1 MVSWQWT
8 SWAVSELS
16 SLFHWSVCSFLC
28 QYMQLRLLE
37 IYNAILKLGIV
48 MIPAFFLLN
57 TASDIQGLW
66 GLQCCCAFFFFIII
80 IISLKNSIAILKY
93 GASCYLH
100 FKLFTSE
107 CMSWGESTDGIL
119 VYSGLYHQLSKLPVC
134 TVCLC
139 LALAVSDP
147 LSTTSSYDGWWLDH
161 SIFGHSLIEHPSW
174 AVLIAWSLA
183 IHGHFVSMCSN
194 SKRKVAFQMIL
205 KFLPVAQMVK
215 NLLRW

>member
-66 GLQCCCAFFFFIII
+66 GLQCCCAFFFSLLLLFLLKIPLQFWNMEHLVIFILNCLLLSVWVEEKALMEYWYILDFIINC
-80 IISLKNSIAILKY
+80 LN
-93 GASCYLH
+93 YL
-100 FKLFTSE
+100 FAQFAYVWL
-107 CMSWGESTDGIL
+107 W
-119 VYSGLYHQLSKLPVC
+119 
-134 TVCLC
+134 LC
-139 LALAVSDP
+139 LILSVP
-147 LSTTSSYDGWWLDH
+147 LHLMMDGGWTIQSLD
-161 SIFGHSLIEHPSW
+161 IVW
-174 AVLIAWSLA
+174 
-183 IHGHFVSMCSN
+183 
-194 SKRKVAFQMIL
+194 
-205 KFLPVAQMVK
+205 
-215 NLLRW
+215 